1 MRRLLLLRHAKSSW
15 ADPGVRDH
23 DRPLNDRGR
32 TAAPLVGGYLRAHDL
47 IPDRVLCSSARRTCE
62 TLALLDLPDS
72 VDIEIEH
79 VLYLAYAE
87 TVLDG
92 RSGLLF
98 PAENMLYL
106 DDTTCRFRHII
117 PAPERYLRELANPSA
132 GYVRGIAAAL
142 ERLAADPDLYATL
155 AHGALASVRDGH
167 LSMAHRRDLLAGIYA
182 AAAGDA

>member
-87 TVLDG
+87 TVLDLVRETDDAVTTLMVVG
-92 RSGLLF
+92 HNPTTHDVALGL
-98 PAENMLYL
+98 
-106 DDTTCRFRHII
+106 
-117 PAPERYLRELANPSA
+117 A
-132 GYVRGIAAAL
+132 GGG
-142 ERLAADPDLYATL
+142 DPDAL
-155 AHGALASVRDGH
+155 ARLGQKYPTGALAVLGIPGCW
-167 LSMAHRRDLLAGIYA
+167 RDLAEGTATLERFVAPRELDDPEQPG
-182 AAAGDA
+182 